1 MINATQLPPIDGA
14 MDMDPE
20 QQAMMEEMHY
30 QMEMEGVDE
39 YGQEMEM
46 EPEEQYQEEDQDVGF
61 GDLKA
66 IFRADE
72 MKGKDHVAETRKA
85 NFISKGSYIWNMLM
99 QIETGEQA
107 ISFFAKYGQSTPIKF
122 VKFKRKPVSPDQFR
136 PYDLVKV
143 DEEDDNPRSQETE
156 YFTISAQGVVHVQ
169 FFQRKGSGVEQV
181 PTEFMTLSQW
191 MHQSTLFNVLTSM
204 NFFKHYLIGK
214 VFALW
219 KGNVRFKMFNRTRQ
233 ALAKSLI

>member
-72 MKGKDHVAETRKA
+72 MKGKDRATRVTGGFREQRGGGVGQPGGEVLQDSHADCK
-85 NFISKGSYIWNMLM
+85 IS
-99 QIETGEQA
+99 
-107 ISFFAKYGQSTPIKF
+107 
-122 VKFKRKPVSPDQFR
+122 
-136 PYDLVKV
+136 
-143 DEEDDNPRSQETE
+143 
-156 YFTISAQGVVHVQ
+156 
-169 FFQRKGSGVEQV
+169 
-181 PTEFMTLSQW
+181 
-191 MHQSTLFNVLTSM
+191 
-204 NFFKHYLIGK
+204 
-214 VFALW
+214 
-219 KGNVRFKMFNRTRQ
+219 
-233 ALAKSLI
+233 